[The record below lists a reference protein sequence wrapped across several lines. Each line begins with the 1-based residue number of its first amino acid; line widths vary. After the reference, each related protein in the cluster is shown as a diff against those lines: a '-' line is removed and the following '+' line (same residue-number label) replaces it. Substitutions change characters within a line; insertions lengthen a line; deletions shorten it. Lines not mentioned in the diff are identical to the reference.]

1 MDARKTELVMSELVM
16 SEVVMSELVMSELVM
31 SVTHAD
37 NRLEIVN

>member
-1 MDARKTELVMSELVM
+1 MSELVM